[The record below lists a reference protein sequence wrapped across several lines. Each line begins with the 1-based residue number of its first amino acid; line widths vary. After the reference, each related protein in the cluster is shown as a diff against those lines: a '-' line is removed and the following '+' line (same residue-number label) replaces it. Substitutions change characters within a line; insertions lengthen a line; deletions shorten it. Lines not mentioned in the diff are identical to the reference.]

1 MEFLE
6 KRKVPYAVT
15 ALVGVNVL
23 YFLYLLLTGSLSG
36 MSLVQK
42 GAIYIV
48 NGHYRRGLFPL
59 VASMFVHFDIRH
71 IGGNMLMLLVVGELL
86 EERLGSLRV
95 LAAYLASGIAGN
107 IVTIAW
113 YCLRRETIVSA
124 GASGAVFGLVGVLCF
139 LVFRVRGAVPGF
151 SRNRML
157 LMIFLMLYSGIA
169 NAGINTAA
177 HVGGFLMG
185 VVFGRLFLHAWV
197 TRDQGCKG

>member
-59 VASMFVHFDIRH
+59 VASMFVHFDIRQFVH
-71 IGGNMLMLLVVGELL
+71 SVFFLL
-86 EERLGSLRV
+86 
-95 LAAYLASGIAGN
+95 
-107 IVTIAW
+107 
-113 YCLRRETIVSA
+113 YC
-124 GASGAVFGLVGVLCF
+124 F
-139 LVFRVRGAVPGF
+139 
-151 SRNRML
+151 
-157 LMIFLMLYSGIA
+157 
-169 NAGINTAA
+169 
-177 HVGGFLMG
+177 
-185 VVFGRLFLHAWV
+185 
-197 TRDQGCKG
+197 